1 MKAFKQNVWIIQT
14 VFSRNFYSGKEIENK
29 TEAKL
34 MQTNIEYNE
43 QYSDTAVYLFWDV
56 SSYNSCCAI
65 M

>member
-14 VFSRNFYSGKEIENK
+14 VFSQNFYSGKEIENK

-43 QYSDTAVYLFWDV
+43 QYSDTAVYLFRDV
-56 SSYNSCCAI
+56 SYYNSCVI
-65 M
+65 I